1 MTVILLSLATALAQE
16 PSPQAPSAEVATE
29 EAAEAPEVEALPAY
43 VYTTEAVTLVRWLG
57 GDAPSA
63 ELDAGRRIE
72 VVLEDGDMV
81 RVRSGTDF
89 GWVSR
94 DKLTAEAPEQP

>member
-1 MTVILLSLATALAQE
+1 MMTLILLSLATALAQE
-16 PSPQAPSAEVATE
+16 PAPQAPAAEEAV
-29 EAAEAPEVEALPAY
+29 EAAEASALPAY
-43 VYTTEAVTLVRWLG
+43 VYTTEAVTLARWQG
-57 GDAPSA
+57 SDTASA
-63 ELDAGRRIE
+63 QLDAGRRIE

>member
-1 MTVILLSLATALAQE
+1 MTKLTLLLSLSLAFAQDPTE
-16 PSPQAPSAEVATE
+16 AVAADAVAAE
-29 EAAEAPEVEALPAY
+29 EAAGADALPAY
-43 VYTTEAVTLVRWLG
+43 VYTVESVTLARWQG
-57 GDAPSA
+57 EDASSA
-63 ELDAGRRIE
+63 TVDAGRRIE

-94 DKLTAEAPEQP
+94 DKLTTEAPEQP